1 MQHAGIFHIALSC
14 WALVSFGPQVC
25 KGYGSF
31 TFFLIYILGGVSG
44 NLASFLHTPDPTV
57 GGTVSITLQQLIR
70 KITQLRTLIDLGRLI
85 VYIHKIIYKM
95 IFTIN
100 LRSNDQNQ

>member
-1 MQHAGIFHIALSC
+1 MALSC

-57 GGTVSITLQQLIR
+57 GGTVSITLQFTLLHALIPS
-70 KITQLRTLIDLGRLI
+70 KNMRL
-85 VYIHKIIYKM
+85 
-95 IFTIN
+95 N
-100 LRSNDQNQ
+100 A

>member
-1 MQHAGIFHIALSC
+1 MQHAGIFHMALSC

-44 NLASFLHTPDPTV
+44 NFASFLHTPDPTV
-57 GGTVSITLQQLIR
+57 GGTVSIILQFMQLHALIHS
-70 KITQLRTLIDLGRLI
+70 KIMRLNAL
-85 VYIHKIIYKM
+85 
-95 IFTIN
+95 IN
-100 LRSNDQNQ
+100 LSCQFKIGQLTIHIYQIFFK